1 MGDAQDVASPF
12 DGAAENR
19 GGTGA
24 LQPMNPENPHPGALI
39 VIEGIDGSGS
49 TTQSDML
56 LQWLQRVGIPA
67 TFTREPSKGPIGGVL
82 RLHIGKRLELSGPQ
96 AEALAFAADRMDHI
110 VSEIAP
116 ALARGITVVAD
127 RYYLSSL
134 AYQALSCDLA
144 WLREINRFALR
155 PDLTVFLSVPV
166 DVSVARFSQR
176 ATRERFEEDRDE
188 LARIAGM
195 YDTAIG
201 HLREE
206 GDDVQVIDGTR
217 SPGDVHAE
225 IVQLAVAVLQPRYP
239 GVSISVD
246 AHEQSRPR
254 PTVPTA

>member
-1 MGDAQDVASPF
+1 MGDAQDGHRRSMERRRTVA
-12 DGAAENR
+12 E
-19 GGTGA
+19 TGA
-24 LQPMNPENPHPGALI
+24 GQPMNPEIPHPGALI

-56 LQWLQRVGIPA
+56 LQWLQRVGIPSV
-67 TFTREPSKGPIGGVL
+67 FTCEPSKGPIGGVL
-82 RLHIGKRLELSGPQ
+82 RLHLGRQVELGGPE
-96 AEALAFAADRMDHI
+96 AEALGFAADRMDHI

-166 DVSVARFSQR
+166 DVGVARFSQR

-201 HLREE
+201 LLREE
-206 GDDVQVIDGTR
+206 GEDVQVIDGTR

-246 AHEQSRPR
+246 AHE
-254 PTVPTA
+254 